1 MLNTTQ
7 DIKGDKTVYD
17 STVYTTEYHILNI
30 SVTDITLTNKKKT
43 KQKTHFDYAC
53 LGEYLEEHDSHAPST
68 KE

>member
-30 SVTDITLTNKKKT
+30 SVTDITLTNKKKKAEDT
-43 KQKTHFDYAC
+43 F
-53 LGEYLEEHDSHAPST
+53 
-68 KE
+68 